1 MKLTD
6 KWFTALSENEKQE
19 MVIVRGREE
28 LEDFK
33 ASGKLKVRVEITWN
47 YTPAD
52 KAMPSTADGELMDEV
67 ESALRKVM
75 EKDKLA
81 VLTSIYTGGGE
92 KIWVFYTRAL
102 HVFGERLNEAL
113 AAYEL
118 LPIKLYTENDEAWDE
133 YSDML
138 EMKEW
143 ALD

>member
-19 MVIVRGREE
+19 MVVVRGREE

-33 ASGKLKVRVEITWN
+33 TSGKLKERVEVTWS
-47 YTPAD
+47 YTPAEQ
-52 KAMPSTADGELMDEV
+52 AMPSTAESDKMEEV
-67 ESALRKVM
+67 EAALRKVM

-81 VLTSIYTGGGE
+81 ILTSIYTGGGE

-102 HVFGERLNEAL
+102 HVFGERFNEAL

-118 LPIKLYTENDEAWDE
+118 LPLRLYTEKDEAWEE

-138 EMKEW
+138 EMKQW